1 MTKYILLGFAGL
13 LMFSGVDCK
22 HNPVGPPN
30 GTDTTSNNFSF
41 QTYTFG
47 GNAGSCMFSDVAV
60 ISAKDIWVVGA
71 VYLDSA
77 DGAPDPFPYNAAHW
91 DGNSWTLMKITVQT
105 KYGPV
110 TAPFY
115 GITAFLSND
124 IWISSGLPIHGDGS
138 NWTQFDLY
146 TMGILGSNDGYLTR
160 AWGSSSGN
168 IYFVGTSGSIVHYTN
183 GIWSKIESGTSLQ
196 FNDIWGGET
205 LFGSQILAVC
215 LQFDPLGGEIFS
227 IQGNTANQIS
237 SSPIQGDQLYGV
249 WFIPNQRYDLALDF
263 GGIYEKR
270 SLSDTSWVPLE
281 ITGAATT
288 GVRGNSVN
296 DIVVVSATG
305 DLLHWNGGMWKSFRS
320 QTGVAGNSYARVAM
334 NGDVV
339 IAVGVNGTQ
348 AAITMGM
355 RQ

>member
-1 MTKYILLGFAGL
+1 MTKHILLALSFLCIFAG
-13 LMFSGVDCK
+13 MNCK
-22 HNPVGPPN
+22 KNPVAPPPPN
-30 GTDTTSNNFSF
+30 NNDTTSNNFTF
-41 QTYTFG
+41 QTFAFG
-47 GNAGSCMFSDVAV
+47 GNAGSCMFNDVAI
-60 ISAKDIWVVGA
+60 ISPTDIWAVGA

-115 GITAFLSND
+115 GIVAFSSND
-124 IWISSGLPIHGDGS
+124 IWISSGLPIHGDGA
-138 NWTQFDLY
+138 NWTQYDLY
-146 TMGILGSNDGYLTR
+146 TMGVLGSNDGYLTR
-160 AWGSSSGN
+160 AWGSSSRN
-168 IYFVGTSGSIVHYTN
+168 IYFVGTSGSIVHYAN
-183 GIWSKIESGTSLQ
+183 GSWSKITSGTSLQ
-196 FNDIWGGET
+196 FNDIY
-205 LFGSQILAVC
+205 GSGVQILAVC
-215 LQFDPLGGEIFS
+215 LQFDPPGGEIFS
-227 IQGNTANQIS
+227 IQGNTATLIS
-237 SSPIQGDQLYGV
+237 SSPIQGDQLYGI

-270 SLSDTSWVPLE
+270 SLSDTGWVPLE

-305 DLLHWNGGMWKSFRS
+305 DLLQWNGVVWKSFRN
-320 QTGVAGNSYARVAM
+320 QTGLAGNSYARVAISG
-334 NGDVV
+334 NVV